1 MKKII
6 KNTILA
12 AVLSLSSFSIV
23 FADGPFSSNEKEN
36 IQEEIMIDFQHP
48 IILQVYDTEGN
59 LLVEGNKG
67 DAEVR
72 TVINQSD
79 FITKAGNTL
88 FFVLHENKNSLDLSI
103 MNTK

>member
-12 AVLSLSSFSIV
+12 AVFSLSSFSIV
-23 FADGPFSSNEKEN
+23 FADGPLSSNEKEN
-36 IQEEIMIDFQHP
+36 FQEEIMIDFQHHM
-48 IILQVYDTEGN
+48 ILQVYDSEGN

-67 DAEVR
+67 DAGLR

-88 FFVLHENKNSLDLSI
+88 FFVFHENKNILDLSI